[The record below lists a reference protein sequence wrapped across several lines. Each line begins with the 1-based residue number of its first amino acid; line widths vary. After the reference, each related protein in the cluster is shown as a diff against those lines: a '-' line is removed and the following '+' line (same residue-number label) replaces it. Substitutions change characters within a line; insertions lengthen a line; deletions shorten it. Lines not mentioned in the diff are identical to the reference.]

1 MDFAKKVITFAV
13 AYLLMVLTIYL
24 VGTETQ
30 VQIMTWTLLLIVA
43 GSPAALLLLY
53 VVRQLRNEREHV
65 PDPAGRHAIIE
76 RTIKVQDEKTGK
88 KKRVRA
94 YINPALMTT
103 YWVGKEVSLAEMR
116 RLMFANMK
124 LNLQSSTGNML
135 NQDKVEPALLSR
147 PIDSLAEYEP
157 GQGLMVID
165 AVGKEVLG
173 HA

>member
-1 MDFAKKVITFAV
+1 MDFAKKVIAFAV
-13 AYLLMVLTIYL
+13 AYLLMVLTVCL

-43 GSPAALLLLY
+43 GLPAALLLLY
-53 VVRQLRNEREHV
+53 VVRQLQNEREHV

-124 LNLQSSTGNML
+124 LNLQSSPVNML

-147 PIDSLAEYEP
+147 PIDSLVEYEP

-173 HA
+173 NA